1 MILLCIRLN
10 SLLNSGKECLISN
23 LFIKLFLLALFTTVS
38 LNLYAQ
44 KGTLT
49 GIVIDEDTGEE
60 LIGVNIYVPIIS
72 NGGVT
77 DLTGRYN
84 IDLDPGIYSIEV
96 SYITHQKK
104 IIEDIEIFSGR
115 VTVLD
120 IMLSESSQ
128 QLEEVIVSA
137 RRMDNNEIS
146 LLRLQKRSLPV
157 QDGISAQE
165 IERIGFS
172 NSAESM
178 RQVTGASVEGGSYII
193 MRGLGDRYSIS
204 SMDGVV
210 LPTTNP
216 YRNSA
221 SLDLI
226 PSSMVDNIVVKKTF
240 SPDLPGNFSG
250 GAVDITTKSL
260 PDRLYFKIST
270 STSFNDQTTL
280 NDNFLRDQIN
290 NDYRRLGLDDG
301 KRELKN
307 DWTGNDFL
315 DRLDRY
321 LILIQSN
328 QLNETEL
335 SAFNSTMRSFSERPF
350 TVVNYTP
357 ELDHS
362 LNITAGNRF
371 NIGKQSQLGYNL
383 GFNYTKSYEQYNQRE
398 INNYT
403 ALIPDGSGSRM
414 RPFQLNKGTESLDK
428 VNNGFIGSLTYQIN
442 PMHEV
447 TYTSIFNNSASESVL
462 DMTNGAYPG
471 ALSSGTFNNRAI
483 SYMQRQLFNN
493 QIKGRHLID
502 FVEIRWSGNY
512 IQTSQYEP
520 NTRFVGSP
528 VDENGV
534 YFFVREVQLPFHF
547 FRDLADQQYSGK
559 LDVEIKANN
568 KISFKA
574 GGYYQYKDRN
584 FDEFRY
590 QVENNGTDSSFP
602 EFLGFSEASGDFSR
616 FFSPENTGVLG
627 TSPSGRPILGLT
639 YRNQT
644 RPESSYT
651 GQEIVSAAYL
661 MGVFDLTNKIKIFGG
676 LRVEHTDF
684 SVISGSRS
692 ATINEGVI
700 DEVDLLP
707 SLNLIYAVTENA
719 NIRLSGSQTL
729 ARPNMREMAPF
740 ASFDLLGGF
749 PIIGNPNITR
759 TNIIN
764 SDLRYE
770 LYPAPGE
777 LFAVSIFHKSF
788 DNPIV
793 TQLDVAT
800 DQPQYQYINTNSGRL
815 YGIEVEFRKNLE
827 FISSRL
833 QNFKFSTNF
842 TYTNSRVDLSQSE
855 IDTRQLLD
863 PDIKAYRPFP
873 YQSPYIINLM
883 LIYENVDMGLDAAI
897 YANVFGPRLSSNGAG
912 AAPDIFEIYGKQNEE
927 GRIESE
933 TPTPDLN
940 IRVQKSFMNRL
951 NVSLSVNNILDYSV
965 VQYQKDESIYFTNS
979 AYNPGRTFKIGLS
992 YQIY

>member
-1 MILLCIRLN
+1 MLSFEDL
-10 SLLNSGKECLISN
+10 LLNLSN
-23 LFIKLFLLALFTTVS
+23 TMKKLFLLALFTTFT

-49 GIVIDEDTGEE
+49 GIVIDENTGEE
-60 LIGVNIYVPIIS
+60 LIGVNIYIPSIS
-72 NGGVT
+72 GGGVT
-77 DLTGRYN
+77 DLSGRYY
-84 IDLDPGIYSIEV
+84 IELDPGNYTIEV

-104 IIEDIEIFSGR
+104 IIEDIEIVSGR

-120 IMLSESSQ
+120 ITLLERSQ
-128 QLEEVIVSA
+128 ELEEVVVSA
-137 RRMDNNEIS
+137 RRMDNNEAS

-157 QDGISAQE
+157 QDGISAEE
-165 IERIGFS
+165 IDRIGFT

-178 RQVTGASVEGGSYII
+178 RQVTGASVEGGGYIV

-210 LPTTNP
+210 LPATNP

-270 STSFNDQTTL
+270 SASYNDQTSL
-280 NDNFLRDQIN
+280 NENFLRDPIN
-290 NDYRRLGLDDG
+290 NNYRRLGFDDG
-301 KRELKN
+301 KRELRRDWIDN
-307 DWTGNDFL
+307 DYLT
-315 DRLDRY
+315 RLNRY
-321 LILIQSN
+321 LISAQNN
-328 QLNETEL
+328 QLNESEIA
-335 SAFNSTMRSFSERPF
+335 SFNSTMRSFSDRPF

-362 LNITAGNRF
+362 LNISAGNRF
-371 NIGKQSQLGYNL
+371 RIGQSQLGYNL
-383 GFNYTKSYEQYNQRE
+383 GFNYSKSYEQYDERE

-442 PMHEV
+442 PMHEL

-462 DMTNGAYPG
+462 DMVNGAYPG
-471 ALSSGTFNNRAI
+471 ALSSGTYNNRAI
-483 SYMQRQLFNN
+483 SFMQRQLYNN

-502 FVEIRWSGNY
+502 FLEVRWSGNY

-528 VDENGV
+528 VDVNGV

-547 FRDLADQQYSGK
+547 FRDLVDQQYSAK
-559 LDVEIKANN
+559 LDAEVKLNN
-568 KISFKA
+568 SISVKT
-574 GGYYQYKDRN
+574 GGYFQYKDRV
-584 FDEFRY
+584 FDEYRY
-590 QVENNGTDSSFP
+590 QLENNGTDGSFA
-602 EFLGFSEASGDFSR
+602 EFLSFSEASGDFNR
-616 FFSPENTGVLG
+616 YFSPENIGVLG
-627 TSPSGRPILGLT
+627 QDANGGTIMGLT
-639 YRNQT
+639 YRDQT
-644 RPESSYT
+644 RPENSYT

-661 MGVFDLTNKIKIFGG
+661 MGVFDLTNKIKLFGG

-707 SLNLIYAVTENA
+707 SLNLIYAVTEDA

-740 ASFDLLGGF
+740 VSFDLLGGF
-749 PIIGNPNITR
+749 PIVGNPDITR
-759 TNIIN
+759 TNITN

-770 LYPAPGE
+770 LYPAAGE
-777 LFAVSIFHKSF
+777 LFAVSVFYKSF
-788 DNPIV
+788 KNPIV
-793 TQLDVAT
+793 TELDVAT
-800 DQPQYQYINTNSGRL
+800 DQPQYQFVNTNSGNL
-815 YGIEVEFRKNLE
+815 YGFELEFRKKLD
-827 FISSRL
+827 FISPRL
-833 QNFKFSTNF
+833 ENLKFSTNF

-855 IDTRQLLD
+855 FETRQRLD
-863 PDIKAYRPFP
+863 SNIKSYRPFP
-873 YQSPYIINLM
+873 YQSPYILNLM
-883 LIYENVDMGLDAAI
+883 LIYENIENGLGAAV
-897 YANVFGPRLSSNGAG
+897 YANIFGPRLASNGAG
-912 AAPDIFEIYGKQNEE
+912 AAPDIFEIYGKPDEN
-927 GRIESE
+927 GRLKSE
-933 TPTPDLN
+933 IPTPDLN
-940 IRVQKSFMNRL
+940 IRVQKSFMDRL
-951 NVSLSVNNILDYSV
+951 NASISVNNILDYSV
-965 VQYQKDESIYFTNS
+965 VQYQKDASIFFTNS
-979 AYNPGRTFKIGLS
+979 AYNPGRTLKLS
-992 YQIY
+992 FTYSIN

>member
-1 MILLCIRLN
+1 MR
-10 SLLNSGKECLISN
+10 
-23 LFIKLFLLALFTTVS
+23 KLFLFVLFTSIS

-49 GIVIDEDTGEE
+49 GVVIDDNTGEE
-60 LIGVNIYVPIIS
+60 MIGVNIYVPIIS
-72 NGGVT
+72 SGGVT

-84 IDLDPGIYSIEV
+84 IDLDPGVYSIEV

-104 IIEDIEIFSGR
+104 IIEDIEISSGQ
-115 VTVLD
+115 VTTLD
-120 IMLSESSQ
+120 IALVESSQ
-128 QLEEVIVSA
+128 ELDEVVVSA
-137 RRMDNNEIS
+137 RRMDNNEVS

-157 QDGISAQE
+157 QDGISSQE

-178 RQVTGASVEGGSYII
+178 RQVTGASVEGGGYII

-270 STSFNDQTTL
+270 SASYNDQTSL
-280 NDNFLRDQIN
+280 NSNFLRDQVN
-290 NDYRRLGLDDG
+290 NDYRRLGFDDG
-301 KRELKN
+301 KRELRN
-307 DWTGNDFL
+307 DWLDNEYLTGLN
-315 DRLDRY
+315 RY
-321 LILIQSN
+321 LILAQNN
-328 QLNETEL
+328 QLSEGER

-371 NIGKQSQLGYNL
+371 RIGDSQLGYNL
-383 GFNYTKSYEQYNQRE
+383 GFNYSKSYEQYDERE
-398 INNYT
+398 INNYS

-414 RPFQLNKGTESLDK
+414 RPFQLNKGTESLDN
-428 VNNGFIGSLTYQIN
+428 VSNGFIGSLTYQIN

-462 DMTNGAYPG
+462 DMKEGAYPG

-483 SYMQRQLFNN
+483 AFKQRQLFNN
-493 QIKGRHLID
+493 QIKGRHLLD
-502 FVEIRWSGNY
+502 FVELRWSGNY
-512 IQTSQYEP
+512 IQSSQYEP

-528 VDENGV
+528 VDANGV

-547 FRDLADQQYSGK
+547 FRDLTDQQYSAK
-559 LDVEIKANN
+559 LDADVKVNN

-574 GGYYQYKDRN
+574 GAYYQYKDRV
-584 FDEFRY
+584 FDEYRY
-590 QVENNGTDSSFP
+590 QLENNGTDGSFS
-602 EFLGFSEASGDFSR
+602 EFLSFSEASGDFGR
-616 FFSPENTGVLG
+616 FFSPENTGILG
-627 TSPSGRPILGLT
+627 VGTNGRSILGLT
-639 YRNQT
+639 YRDQT
-644 RPESSYT
+644 RPENSYS

-661 MGVFDLTNKIKIFGG
+661 MGVFDITNKIKIFGG
-676 LRVEHTDF
+676 IRVEHTDF

-692 ATINEGVI
+692 TTMNEGII
-700 DEVDLLP
+700 DVVDLLP
-707 SLNLIYAVTENA
+707 SLNLIYSVTENA

-749 PIIGNPNITR
+749 PIVGNPDITR

-777 LFAVSIFHKSF
+777 IFAVSIFHKSF
-788 DNPIV
+788 ENPIV
-793 TQLDVAT
+793 TELDVAT
-800 DQPQYQYINTNSGRL
+800 DQPQYQYINTNSGQL
-815 YGIEVEFRKNLE
+815 YGLEVEFRKNLD

-833 QNFKFSTNF
+833 ENYKFSTNF
-842 TYTNSRVDLSQSE
+842 TYTRSRVDLSQSE
-855 IDTRQLLD
+855 FETRQLLD
-863 PDIKAYRPFP
+863 PSIKSYRPFP
-873 YQSPYIINLM
+873 FQSPYLLNLM
-883 LIYENVDMGLDAAI
+883 LIYENVERGVDAAI
-897 YANVFGPRLSSNGAG
+897 YANVFGPRLASNGAG
-912 AAPDIFEIYGKQNEE
+912 AAPDIFEIYGKQNDE

-933 TPTPDLN
+933 IPTPDLN
-940 IRVQKSFMNRL
+940 FRIQKSFMNRL
-951 NVSLSVNNILDYSV
+951 NVSIAVNNILDYSV
-965 VQYQKDESIYFTNS
+965 VQYQKDESTFFTNS

-992 YQIY
+992 YQIR